1 MNKTFKG
8 LMTTPWTLTDA
19 GITYKNEYYPFSKM
33 TNVQETITPDNGLTN
48 GVVQFYIA
56 GKSKPLTLAYAFKE
70 KAEAQEAIKFIKE
83 NYGSE
88 ERKKQN
94 RERNEKESLGLV
106 YDLQGVRGRYM
117 KVYDNRAIIGT
128 KATLGAFVTGNVSD
142 GEKTIYYRDC
152 IGVQF
157 KQSGLQIGYL
167 QLETASG
174 IMNMRQNNFFNE
186 NSFTFDPSVQSNEK
200 MQEVADYV
208 RSRVEEAK
216 NGGNNKVEPAVSTA
230 DELKKFKELLDMG
243 IITQEEFDAKKKQL
257 LGL

>member
-8 LMTTPWTLTDA
+8 FMTTPWTLTDT
-19 GITYKNEYYPFSKM
+19 GITFKNEHYPFSQM
-33 TNVQETITPDNGLTN
+33 TNVQETNTPNSGLTN
-48 GVVQFYIA
+48 GVIQVYIA
-56 GKSKPLTLAYAFKE
+56 GKSLPLTLGYAFKE

-94 RERNEKESLGLV
+94 RERNEKESIGLA

-128 KATLGAFVTGNVSD
+128 KATLGSFITGNVSD

-186 NSFTFDPSVQSNEK
+186 NSFTFDTTVQSNEK

-216 NGGNNKVEPAVSTA
+216 NGGSVKAEPAVSVA